1 VYEFLIGF
9 ILILF
14 PVFAESVPDYQKP
27 FAPIYTDKPVYS
39 WTDKIIISI
48 NAPSWNSSPN
58 QIDSIGQS
66 QSHSIKIS
74 SGENFLEP
82 YRLTETSS
90 NSGIFSGEVILTGFL
105 HDVNG
110 DGIFDT
116 NPKTFGTGPTNG
128 FLESDVDDSISISF
142 EFADGVVLVESV
154 PVNWNHGTIKFS
166 KDTFLSNDLIQV
178 RVIDS
183 DLNLNPEMIDTVD
196 IEIFSDSDASGLSI
210 TAIET
215 SERSGNF
222 ISTFSLSQN
231 TSSGNVLYA
240 IPGDTIMAKYDDY
253 TLPKPFSKSDSQSV
267 ETSAVVDY
275 YISSINR
282 IHVLPIFLSDGFGNP
297 VTSFLPDIQMQMVGT
312 IENEIIYDQ
321 EFIYFFQIKN
331 SKDTIIS
338 LSWIQGKLSPNQILE
353 ISQSWIAPNSD
364 NYVLETYVWNSLN
377 ELIPLSP
384 PSYTS
389 INIQWSFLSQ
399 FWYLFKKIIFKL
411 IF

>member
-1 VYEFLIGF
+1 MYEFLIGF
-9 ILILF
+9 LLILF

-297 VTSFLPDIQMQMVGT
+297 VTSFLPDIQMQIVGT

-389 INIQWSFLSQ
+389 INIQ
-399 FWYLFKKIIFKL
+399 
-411 IF
+411 